1 MTELTPSPARAVL
14 YDEIGMV
21 TGSSYVKGQ
30 WRLIASHTETEIRG
44 FFGDYQF
51 LSNFQPATVL
61 LDGIAYSC
69 VENAYKA
76 AKYPSDQRA
85 YFLTCTPYRAVAYE
99 RDTHA
104 AKMPPS
110 DWDLCKVAVM
120 HGLIAQKFDP
130 KANPVLAQRLLAT
143 GSRYLEETN
152 WWHDTFWGVH
162 RTNLTEAGAGQNTL
176 GQLLMT
182 VRESIAP

>member
-1 MTELTPSPARAVL
+1 ML
-14 YDEIGMV
+14 YDEIGLV

-61 LDGIAYSC
+61 IGRRCLYSC

-85 YFLTCTPYRAVAYE
+85 EL
-99 RDTHA
+99 RDLH
-104 AKMPPS
+104 P
-110 DWDLCKVAVM
+110 L
-120 HGLIAQKFDP
+120 
-130 KANPVLAQRLLAT
+130 
-143 GSRYLEETN
+143 SRRCL
-152 WWHDTFWGVH
+152 
-162 RTNLTEAGAGQNTL
+162 
-176 GQLLMT
+176 
-182 VRESIAP
+182 